1 MDTSAALIH
10 QIKLINRKNAELEGV
25 TDVISFDDKEI
36 LLETTEGRLLIS
48 GKELHVGCI
57 ELETGKVSIDGEVSH
72 ICYQT
77 TGKRKEES
85 LLRRL
90 FG

>member
-1 MDTSAALIH
+1 METSAALIH
-10 QIKLINRKNAELEGV
+10 QIKLVNRRNAELEGV

-57 ELETGKVSIDGEVSH
+57 ELETGKVSIDGEISH
-72 ICYQT
+72 MIYQT
-77 TGKRKEES
+77 AGKKRDGS

>member
-1 MDTSAALIH
+1 METSAVLNH
-10 QIKLINRKNAELEGV
+10 QIKLINRRNAELEGV

-36 LLETTEGRLLIS
+36 RLNTTEGRLLIS

-57 ELETGKVSIDGEVSH
+57 QLETGKVTIDGEISH
-72 ICYQT
+72 ITYQT
-77 TGKRKEES
+77 AGKKQETS